1 MQFPRAEEDGNKI
14 KVEGNKAVVDKI
26 IAAMLDVVATREAQ
40 TTTVIDVPTAQ
51 HRTLIGRGGDAKKA
65 LESQFRVS
73 LDVPARD
80 SGKTGIK
87 ISGLPTDVA
96 AAAEHITQLTK
107 QEEGETIMVP
117 RQYHHAAANGGQLF
131 HVLKREHNVTVDH
144 AGQKLPPKPSAKKV
158 ANDAPLPLIT
168 DAQDE
173 GEDSHT
179 FHTVPCTPE
188 EIEGEIPW
196 VLRGDAEA
204 VAKAKAAVTAAIE
217 QAQATTTTGYLG
229 LPDPRLYRY
238 VIGQGGQKVNAI
250 RKLSGCTID
259 VPKSGEGREAIEI
272 CGSEE
277 GVEKAKDLI
286 LKAVQEGAAQSINR
300 RG

>member
-1 MQFPRAEEDGNKI
+1 MQFPRAEEDGNNIKI
-14 KVEGNKAVVDKI
+14 EGKKAVVDNI
-26 IAAMLDVVATREAQ
+26 ITAMLAIVAAREAQ
-40 TTTVIDVPTAQ
+40 TTSTIDVPTGQ

-65 LESQFRVS
+65 LEAQFRVA

-87 ISGLPTDVA
+87 ISGLPADVA
-96 AAAEHITQLTK
+96 AAAEHIATLTK
-107 QEEGETIMVP
+107 QDEGETVMIP

-131 HVLKREHNVTVDH
+131 HALKRDGVTVDH
-144 AGQKLPPKPSAKKV
+144 AGQKVPAKPSARKAD
-158 ANDAPLPLIT
+158 ANAAPLPLIT
-168 DAQDE
+168 DAQEE

-179 FHTVPCTPE
+179 FHTVATALP

-196 VLRGDAEA
+196 VLRGDAAA
-204 VAKAKAAVTAAIE
+204 VAKAKIAVAAALE
-217 QAQATTTTGYLG
+217 QARKTTTTGYLG

-250 RKLSGCTID
+250 RRQSGCSID
-259 VPKSGEGREAIEI
+259 VPKSGESREAIEI

-277 GVEKAKDLI
+277 GVEVARGLI
-286 LKAVQEGAAQSINR
+286 LKAVREGAAQAVNR
-300 RG
+300 RS

>member
-1 MQFPRAEEDGNKI
+1 
-14 KVEGNKAVVDKI
+14 
-26 IAAMLDVVATREAQ
+26 MLAIVATREAQ
-40 TTTVIDVPTAQ
+40 TTTVIDVPTAR
-51 HRTLIGRGGDAKKA
+51 HRALIGRGGDAKKA
-65 LESQFRVS
+65 LEAQFRVA

-87 ISGLPTDVA
+87 ISGLPADVA
-96 AAAEHITQLTK
+96 LAAEHIEQLTK

-131 HVLKREHNVTVDH
+131 HVLKREHGVTVDH
-144 AGQKLPPKPSAKKV
+144 AGAKLPAKPSAKKG
-158 ANDAPLPLIT
+158 AATNGAPLPLIT

-179 FHTVPCTPE
+179 FHTVPCSPPE
-188 EIEGEIPW
+188 MEGEIPW
-196 VLRGDAEA
+196 VLRGDAAA
-204 VAKAKAAVTAAIE
+204 VAKAKAAVATALE
-217 QAQATTTTGYLG
+217 QARATTTTGYLG
-229 LPDPRLYRY
+229 LPDSKLYRY

-250 RKLSGCTID
+250 RKQSGCSID

-272 CGSEE
+272 SGSEE
-277 GVEKAKDLI
+277 GVAIARDLI
-286 LKAVQEGAAQSINR
+286 LKAVREGATQSVNR